1 MNNKLRMITLDQI
14 RRPVEPQLE
23 EFKAFYE
30 EFAERQFH
38 TSCPLLEEMLRHT
51 FSTQGKAVR
60 PLVVLLSAALNAPQ
74 GARAIGRRTY
84 LAALLIEMIHTTSL
98 VHDDVL
104 DESDSRR
111 GKPTANALWQSK
123 NAVLLGDYLLSKTIS
138 AGLQSAQY
146 DLVDHV
152 SRAVAILCEGEL
164 LQGDCARRGSLTREE
179 YFRVIHLK
187 TAALFGISASAGALS
202 VRAPRER
209 VEQMRRFGEALG
221 DAFQIQDDLLDY
233 TRSAATGKPVNNDL
247 REGKIT
253 LPLLAVLERCD
264 DDRRRELLGLLRRAA
279 TEEDA
284 VDALQRIVETEGGL
298 DEARRVMHDRVT
310 VAIGAL
316 GCIPGAGSPA
326 GKALADLCLFATDRN
341 Q

>member
-1 MNNKLRMITLDQI
+1 MITLDHI

-23 EFKAFYE
+23 EFKTFYE
-30 EFAERQFH
+30 EFAQRQFH
-38 TSCPLLEEMLRHT
+38 TSCPLLEEMLCHL

-98 VHDDVL
+98 IHDDVL

-123 NAVLLGDYLLSKTIS
+123 NAVLLGDYLLSKTMTI
-138 AGLQSAQY
+138 GLQSAQY
-146 DLVDHV
+146 DLVDHI

-164 LQGDCARRGSLTREE
+164 LQGDCARRGNLTREE
-179 YFRVIHLK
+179 YFRIIHLK

-209 VEQMRRFGEALG
+209 VELMRRFGEALG
-221 DAFQIQDDLLDY
+221 EAFQIQDDLLDY

-264 DDRRRELLGLLRRAA
+264 DDRRRELLDLLRRAA
-279 TEEDA
+279 TEDEA
-284 VDALQRIVETEGGL
+284 VDTLQRIVETEGGL
-298 DEARRVMHDRVT
+298 DEARRMMHDRVT
-310 VAIGAL
+310 MAMGAL
-316 GCIPGAGSPA
+316 GSIPGAASPE